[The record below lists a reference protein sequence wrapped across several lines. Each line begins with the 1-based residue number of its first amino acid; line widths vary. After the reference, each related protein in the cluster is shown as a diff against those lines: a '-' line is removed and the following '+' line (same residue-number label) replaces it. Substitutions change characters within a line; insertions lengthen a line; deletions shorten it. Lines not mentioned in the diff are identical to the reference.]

1 MAVWRAPDARRPG
14 RGAQPGG
21 DGGAEAGEAGS
32 GGNKSNGGAGNIG
45 LRGAAIRKRDASC
58 VYTLD
63 IDGGGQVVGDGF
75 NPASAPLGVN

>member
-1 MAVWRAPDARRPG
+1 M
-14 RGAQPGG
+14 PGG

-32 GGNKSNGGAGNIG
+32 GGNKSNSAGGNIG

-58 VYTLD
+58 VYTLN
-63 IDGGGQVVGDGF
+63 IESGGQVVGDGS